1 MEDLDF
7 ITTLAYFLNV
17 GVFSA
22 VISRFSGAP
31 ISILV
36 CCAVLY
42 VGATPLETIGIMLTY
57 LVFMRLT
64 IYTQKNRVNF
74 KKMEVF
80 PGWKIIPA
88 IALILI
94 SLILYPFAGLAIFL
108 LVFMAEV
115 LAKMRM
121 KIPEEHRMEKG
132 ELMPYII
139 GGAVLMTLSMVA
151 VKFIP
156 ETLYYGLG
164 GFVIL
169 ALCAFFWWVGND
181 RDRLASV
188 WDKVILAAF
197 IPAGLYGF
205 DMADWIDD
213 LKRNVNPCLLY
224 TSDAADEL

>member
-74 KKMEVF
+74 MENYPCNCPYFNFSYSLSLCRSRYF
-80 PGWKIIPA
+80 PSRIHG
-88 IALILI
+88 
-94 SLILYPFAGLAIFL
+94 
-108 LVFMAEV
+108 
-115 LAKMRM
+115 
-121 KIPEEHRMEKG
+121 
-132 ELMPYII
+132 
-139 GGAVLMTLSMVA
+139 
-151 VKFIP
+151 
-156 ETLYYGLG
+156 
-164 GFVIL
+164 
-169 ALCAFFWWVGND
+169 
-181 RDRLASV
+181 
-188 WDKVILAAF
+188 
-197 IPAGLYGF
+197 
-205 DMADWIDD
+205 
-213 LKRNVNPCLLY
+213 
-224 TSDAADEL
+224 

>member
-1 MEDLDF
+1 MDF

-132 ELMPYII
+132 KLMPYII

-164 GFVIL
+164 GF
-169 ALCAFFWWVGND
+169 
-181 RDRLASV
+181 
-188 WDKVILAAF
+188 
-197 IPAGLYGF
+197 
-205 DMADWIDD
+205 
-213 LKRNVNPCLLY
+213 CLLY
-224 TSDAADEL
+224 TSPSPRD